1 VDGAGS
7 WWADHWSEVV
17 AVALASGFLMLVG
30 AAVRSSL
37 MLGQSAVNR
46 RVRHRRAS
54 DAAAAGADGGG
65 EWRTAFHRLEQ
76 RVAALEAAVAAA
88 EGADGEEIES
98 NDRSVLARLSSET
111 PDVRA
116 EVERLA
122 RDGRSI
128 EEIAQTLGE
137 PAGRVEL
144 ILNLRRASGQS

>member
-1 VDGAGS
+1 MDGAGS